1 MKIVLLGY
9 GKMGKLI
16 EEKAIGR
23 GHSIHRVI
31 DDATW
36 TPNTIEGA
44 DVAIEFSN
52 PESAKDNILKS
63 FEAKVPIVVGTTGW
77 YNDLEEIKNKMNE
90 KDGAIL
96 PATNFSLGV
105 NIFFEVNRVLAKIM
119 NKKEE
124 YAVGVQEIHHT
135 QKLDSPSGTAITTA
149 NILLDEIDRYDNW
162 QESDSDEEKSIA
174 IEALRK
180 PDVPGTHTVS
190 YESDVDQLAIKHTA
204 KSRDGFALGAVL
216 AAEFLKGKTG
226 YFTMKDLI
234 KL

>member
-16 EEKAIGR
+16 EKKAVGR
-23 GHSIHRVI
+23 GHSIHRII

-36 TPNTIEGA
+36 TPNAIEGA

-162 QESDSDEEKSIA
+162 QESDSDKENSIA

-190 YESDVDQLAIKHTA
+190 YVSDVDQLAIKHTA
-204 KSRDGFALGAVL
+204 KSRDGFAIGAVI

>member
-16 EEKAIGR
+16 EKKAISR
-23 GHSIHRVI
+23 GHSIHQVI

-36 TPNTIEGA
+36 TPNAIEGA

-77 YNDLEEIKNKMNE
+77 YDDLEEIKKKMNE
-90 KDGAIL
+90 QDGAIL

-119 NKKEE
+119 NKKKE
-124 YAVGVQEIHHT
+124 YTVGVQEIHHT

-149 NILLDEIDRYDNW
+149 NILLDEIDRYNSW
-162 QESDSDEEKSIA
+162 QESDSDKENSIA

-180 PDVPGTHTVS
+180 PDIPGTHSVS
-190 YESDVDQLAIKHTA
+190 YVSDVDQLAIKHTA